1 MNKDSSGFILQIK
14 DLNVSLGGQKI
25 IEGVSLNLKDKENLM
40 IVGPNGAGK
49 TIMLKALLGLI
60 PYEGEIKWKENIKIG
75 YVPQRLSMPKE
86 IPLSVE
92 EFFKFKSASM
102 EKIRESLESVGL
114 NDFCILKMELGMISA
129 GQFQRVMIA
138 WSLIDKP
145 DALLFDE
152 PTAGIDIGGEETIY
166 NLLKKIEK
174 SINITIIL
182 VTHDLNIVY
191 RLADNVLCL
200 NKKALCYGNPKE
212 ALSPENIDKLYKGE
226 IKFYDHTHD

>member
-1 MNKDSSGFILQIK
+1 MAEDFILQIK
-14 DLNVSLGGQKI
+14 DLNVSLAGQKI

-49 TIMLKALLGLI
+49 TIMLKVLLGLI

-75 YVPQRLSMPKE
+75 YVPQKLSMPKE

-92 EFFKFKSASM
+92 EFFRFKSASM
-102 EKIRESLESVGL
+102 EKIKESLESVGL
-114 NDFCILKMELGMISA
+114 NDPYILKMELGMISA

-191 RLADNVLCL
+191 KLADNVLCL

-212 ALSPENIDKLYKGE
+212 ALSSENVDKLYKGE

>member
-1 MNKDSSGFILQIK
+1 MAEDFILQIK
-14 DLNVSLGGQKI
+14 NLNVSLAGQKI
-25 IEGVSLNLKDKENLM
+25 IEGVSFNLKDKENLM

-49 TIMLKALLGLI
+49 TIMLKVLLGLI

-75 YVPQRLSMPKE
+75 YVPQKLFMPKE

-92 EFFKFKSASM
+92 EFFRFKSASM
-102 EKIRESLESVGL
+102 ERIIESLRSVGL
-114 NDFCILKMELGMISA
+114 NDSCILKMELGKISA

-145 DALLFDE
+145 DVLLFDE

-174 SINITIIL
+174 SVNLTIIL
-182 VTHDLNIVY
+182 VSHDLNIVY
-191 RLADNVLCL
+191 RFADNVLCL
-200 NKKALCYGNPKE
+200 NKKALCYGHPKE
-212 ALSPENIDKLYKGE
+212 ALSSENIDKLYKGE
-226 IKFYDHTHD
+226 IKFYEHAHD

>member
-1 MNKDSSGFILQIK
+1 MTEDFILQIK
-14 DLNVSLGGQKI
+14 DLNVSLNGQKI

-49 TIMLKALLGLI
+49 TIMLKVLLGLI
-60 PYEGEIKWKENIKIG
+60 PYEGEIKWKDNIKIG
-75 YVPQRLSMPKE
+75 YVPQKLSMPKE

-92 EFFKFKSASM
+92 EFFRFKSASM
-102 EKIRESLESVGL
+102 EKIKESLESVGL

-145 DALLFDE
+145 NALLFDE

-174 SINITIIL
+174 NLNLTIIL
-182 VTHDLNIVY
+182 VSHDLNIVY
-191 RLADNVLCL
+191 KLADNVLCL

-212 ALSPENIDKLYKGE
+212 ALSQENIDKLYKGE